1 MLHSFFFGPGRN
13 FSFPGAWTL
22 GKEAV
27 LRFSFTLS
35 LVCLESTAMPKA
47 TTQRKGSSLKHD
59 PLAVQLRSGELDDAG
74 VLSAP
79 GKRQKEK
86 RHQQEEAS
94 NRDHYEGY
102 CCACD

>member
-1 MLHSFFFGPGRN
+1 
-13 FSFPGAWTL
+13 
-22 GKEAV
+22 
-27 LRFSFTLS
+27 
-35 LVCLESTAMPKA
+35 MPKA

-86 RHQQEEAS
+86 RQEEAS
-94 NRDHYEGY
+94 SRHQREG
-102 CCACD
+102 CCRACD

>member
-1 MLHSFFFGPGRN
+1 M
-13 FSFPGAWTL
+13 
-22 GKEAV
+22 

-94 NRDHYEGY
+94 IRDHYEGY